1 MAPPFPPTVTADRLA
16 YCTNLGALAR
26 RLRPNMVAEEVAE
39 RPAWQGWN
47 DDAFHSAGAGMPFL
61 WTRIASQNKDIEGEK
76 LFRQLVEKYKN
87 FKDIN

>member
-1 MAPPFPPTVTADRLA
+1 
-16 YCTNLGALAR
+16 
-26 RLRPNMVAEEVAE
+26 MVAEEVAE